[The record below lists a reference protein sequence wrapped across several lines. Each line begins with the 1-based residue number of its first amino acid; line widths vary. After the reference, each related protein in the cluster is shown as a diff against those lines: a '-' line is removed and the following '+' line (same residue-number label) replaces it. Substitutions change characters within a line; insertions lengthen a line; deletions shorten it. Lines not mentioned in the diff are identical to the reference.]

1 MTKYRLPSLSRHY
14 IFPQMP
20 LSEDEK
26 DLIAQSLQFYLQQAS
41 AQLPPQSVQQIM
53 QMAKGIVA
61 KLDALGSGGGVKT
74 GEPPP
79 GISMEWFDHV
89 CKTCPSLTAT
99 GCSEKITAKF
109 PGKCDP
115 ILKYERSKA
124 GH

>member
-1 MTKYRLPSLSRHY
+1 MA
-14 IFPQMP
+14 
-20 LSEDEK
+20 LSEEEK

-61 KLDALGSGGGVKT
+61 KLDNLDAGGRKS

-79 GISMEWFDHV
+79 GISEEWFKNV
-89 CKTCPSLTAT
+89 CQTCPHLTAS
-99 GCSEKITAKF
+99 GCSDKITVKF

-124 GH
+124 VH